1 MWDPA
6 QYQRYSG
13 ERSRPFFELLA
24 RVRGTSPRYVVDFG
38 CGPGHLTSA
47 LAKRW
52 PAAEVIGVDNSA
64 QMLEAARAAIT
75 PSADLR
81 AVAGHPDRGGQ
92 AEAGLRPGGRGS
104 LGFQLGDVR
113 EFEPAR
119 PPDVIICSAVL
130 QWIPDHG
137 ALVRRWAG
145 MLAANGWLAI
155 QVPANFDQPSH
166 QIMRDLARS
175 SRWRQALAGV
185 TGTQQSHSAG
195 EYLELLAGRGWEVDA
210 WETTYLHVL
219 HGDDAVLEWYKGSGL
234 RPVIAALPS
243 GQAAEFIQ
251 AYAARLRTAYPARH
265 YGTVLPFRRVFAV
278 AHRTGG

>member
-24 RVRGTSPRYVVDFG
+24 RVRSTSPRYVVDLG

-81 AVAGHPDRGGQ
+81 AVAGDPDRGGQ
-92 AEAGLRPGGRGS
+92 AEEGSHSGGRGS

-113 EFEPAR
+113 EFGPAR
-119 PPDVIICSAVL
+119 PPDVIICNAVL

-166 QIMRDLARS
+166 QIMRDLATS
-175 SRWRQALAGV
+175 PRWRQALAGV

-210 WETTYLHVL
+210 WETSYLHVL
-219 HGDDAVLEWYKGSGL
+219 HGDDAVLDWYKGSGL
-234 RPVIAALPS
+234 RPVIAALPT

-251 AYAARLRTAYPARH
+251 AYAVGLRTAYPARH
-265 YGTVLPFRRVFAV
+265 YGTVLPFRRVFVV